1 MQRRRLP
8 VPWRDRN
15 GRFSRFRTVCLL
27 GCIAPGAVIFY
38 WLVTGTF
45 ADRPIHTTL
54 QWIGLWN
61 IRFIVM
67 ALAITPFASVL
78 DWPKLLLVRR
88 MVGVTAAVYVLVHF
102 ILYVAYDNWRL
113 PMVASEVV
121 LRFYLS
127 IGFVALL
134 GLLALAATS
143 TDAVMRRMGR
153 GWKRLHRSIYLIAA
167 LALLHYFIQSKANVS
182 EPVVFAG
189 LFVWLMLWRLV
200 PQRWRRSL
208 AIYPVLSV
216 LAAISAAWI
225 EFAWYGLATR
235 INPWRVL
242 AASET
247 LRFGLRPAHWVL
259 IATMLIGV
267 VAVARR
273 IGRRRSPFTQR
284 VARAGAEV

>member
-200 PQRWRRSL
+200 RQRWRRSL

-267 VAVARR
+267 VAVACR

>member
-200 PQRWRRSL
+200 RQRWRRSL